1 MNIELQVDRDKAIRL
16 MKEMAD
22 YWNMLPWE
30 ITYKS
35 DTEKGLDDETCKW
48 IELYEIDG
56 NMERI
61 EKLFQQLFGKDY
73 QKILE
78 GK

>member
-1 MNIELQVDRDKAIRL
+1 MLKLQVDRDKAIRL

-30 ITYKS
+30 ITYKP
-35 DTEKGLDDETCKW
+35 DTEKGLDDEICKW
-48 IELYEIDG
+48 VELYEIDY
-56 NMERI
+56 NMGKI
-61 EKLFQQLFGKDY
+61 ENLFQQLFGDDY

>member
-1 MNIELQVDRDKAIRL
+1 MLKLQVDRDKAIRL
-16 MKEMAD
+16 MKEIAD
-22 YWNMLPWE
+22 CWNMLPWE

-35 DTEKGLDDETCKW
+35 DIEKGLDDEICKW
-48 IELYEIDG
+48 VELYEIDY
-56 NMERI
+56 NMGKI
-61 EKLFQQLFGKDY
+61 ENLFQQLFGDDY